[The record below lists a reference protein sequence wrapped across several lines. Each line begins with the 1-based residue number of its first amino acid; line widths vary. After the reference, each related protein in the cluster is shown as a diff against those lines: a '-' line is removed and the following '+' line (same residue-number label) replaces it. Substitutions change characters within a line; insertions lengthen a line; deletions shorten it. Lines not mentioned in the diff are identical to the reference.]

1 MFENDKN
8 SVTSQ
13 QETMARPSEAQ
24 AKIMSDAEQ
33 GDMLAQLSAADMFYS
48 QSNFDD
54 AFHWYCIALSDVD
67 YQAHDEALIYSILS
81 AECRLAG
88 MYFNGVGTDT
98 DKSMAFELYAK
109 TARLGFVEAQ
119 MQVGMIYTYGD
130 GVPQHFGLGYAW
142 LYAAL
147 INGDEDKASK
157 KTRKMI
163 ERKMGKGALANA
175 KKMSE
180 QWVDKTKLAAFNQQ
194 ANTRFA
200 FITQW
205 FK

>member
-8 SVTSQ
+8 NVAPEQ
-13 QETMARPSEAQ
+13 VAVAKPSAAQ
-24 AKIMSDAEQ
+24 ARIISDAEQ
-33 GDMLAQLSAADMFYS
+33 GDMLAQLSAADMYYS

-54 AFHWYCIALSDVD
+54 AFSWYCIALTDVD
-67 YQAHDEALIYSILS
+67 YQALDDALIYSILS
-81 AECRLAG
+81 AECQLAG
-88 MYFNGVGTDT
+88 MYFNGIGTDT

-109 TARLGFVEAQ
+109 AARQGFVEAQ

-147 INGDEDKASK
+147 VNGDEDKASK
-157 KTRKMI
+157 KTRKMV

-180 QWVDKTKLAAFNQQ
+180 QWIDKEKLAQFNQQ